1 MARRHEPM
9 MIEGNPHCDPST
21 EINVLLLGQT
31 GVGKSTFINGLANY
45 FCNDTLDE
53 AVNDQIQAI
62 IPSSFCYTDDDT
74 FEEKHIKIEQIS
86 ESENANDIGHSC
98 TKQCQSFIFP
108 VGNRNLRIID
118 APGIGDTRGLEQDTK
133 NFQEILTFIS
143 QYEHLNAICIL
154 FKPNEERLTIL
165 FRFCVNELLRHLHV
179 SARDNII
186 FIFTNARTTFFKPGT
201 TSTILKEL
209 LQQHKEKHNVD
220 VPFTRENTFLLDN
233 EPFRYLALRRNGI
246 QLNNEQ
252 ILSYQRSWD
261 HSVKEYS
268 NLMSRIVT
276 CPLHAVS
283 NALSLNEAEQL
294 IRKLTRP
301 IAETTRLIQQD
312 IQLAQQHKENV
323 LKNPQIASQGIPQN
337 QVTIRRLDH
346 PRTVCTNEKCC
357 RSITVNN
364 QTKIEYISKCHE
376 ECYLKGVVQETI
388 NDPRMRECEIMH
400 YHTGMCRKCGCSWKK
415 HQHITY
421 EYETQLTCLNKSSS
435 LSDIDQRLRDLRFEK
450 TEIENVYKKLAKF
463 LHANAILPIN
473 DDILEYLRHFIR
485 EEQMKK
491 NSGGQN
497 NDIIHNLEQI
507 MRNYEEEINLFREA
521 IKNDTDPSNRKD
533 VLKPNEIFPLVGTLY
548 RLPINGSQIREQVDE
563 LKLNQGNLS
572 AKREIFVR
580 LPAKANSSKVMLQFK
595 NIISSN

>member
-1 MARRHEPM
+1 MAGRNEPM
-9 MIEGNPHCDPST
+9 IIQGNPST

-53 AVNDQIQAI
+53 AVNDQIQAV
-62 IPSSFCYTDDDT
+62 IPSLFCYTDDDT
-74 FEEKHIKIEQIS
+74 FEEKYIKIGQIN
-86 ESENANDIGHSC
+86 ESENTTVFGQSC

-108 VGNRNLRIID
+108 IGNRNLRIID

-133 NFQEILTFIS
+133 NFHEILTFIS

-154 FKPNEERLTIL
+154 LKPNEERLSIL
-165 FRFCVNELLRHLHV
+165 FRFCINELLRHLHI

-186 FIFTNARTTFFKPGT
+186 FIFTNSRSTFFKPGS
-201 TSTILKEL
+201 TSINLKEL
-209 LQQHKEKHNVD
+209 LKQHKEQYDVD
-220 VPFTRENTFLLDN
+220 VPFTKENTFLLDN
-233 EPFRYLALRRNGI
+233 EPFRYLALRRNDI

-252 ILSYQRSWD
+252 TLSYQKSWD
-261 HSVKEYS
+261 HTVKEYS
-268 NLMSRIVT
+268 NLMSHIVT
-276 CPLHAVS
+276 RPLHAVS
-283 NALSLNEAEQL
+283 NTLSLNEAEQL

-323 LKNPQIASQGIPQN
+323 LKNPRIASQGIPQN
-337 QVTIRRLDH
+337 QVSIHQLDH

-357 RSITVNN
+357 RSIYVNN

-388 NDPRMRECEIMH
+388 KDPRMRECEIMH
-400 YHTGMCRKCGCSWKK
+400 YRTGMCQKCGCSWKE

-421 EYETQLTCLNKSSS
+421 EYETKLIHLNESSS
-435 LSDIDQRLRDLRFEK
+435 LNDIDQRLRDLRFEK
-450 TEIENVYKKLAKF
+450 DQIENVYKKLAKF
-463 LHANAILPIN
+463 LHANSILPLN
-473 DDILEYLRHFIR
+473 DDILEYLKHFIR

-497 NDIIHNLEQI
+497 NDIINNLEQ
-507 MRNYEEEINLFREA
+507 MMKNYEEEINLFKET
-521 IKNDTDPSNRKD
+521 IKNDKDPSNRKD
-533 VLKPNEIFPLVGTLY
+533 VLKPDEIFPLVGTLY
-548 RLPINGSQIREQVDE
+548 RLPINGSQIREQVNG
-563 LKLNQGNLS
+563 LKLNQENLS
-572 AKREIFVR
+572 AKREIFVQ

-595 NIISSN
+595 NIISSS